1 MILLEECQQCVMVV
15 TAMALFPFS
24 FIYNSIPLK
33 ALVFSFLKV
42 FMMIDHIAS
51 IQLFLH
57 NPTFPFDGFV
67 IGNPSMLFCRYS

>member
-1 MILLEECQQCVMVV
+1 MLV
-15 TAMALFPFS
+15 TAKALFQFS

-33 ALVFSFLKV
+33 APLFSCLKV

-67 IGNPSMLFCRYS
+67 IGNLTCSFVVVVDYDWIGCSCC